1 LFSAFQA
8 IAITGFLHPY
18 LVTHPAVDLLYWLIS
33 GMESS
38 LVSGFFLAASRF
50 ARAVSRRLTVARYG
64 FRLPVCPYIGQPE
77 AIVA

>member
-1 LFSAFQA
+1 M
-8 IAITGFLHPY
+8 
-18 LVTHPAVDLLYWLIS
+18 LYGLIS

-50 ARAVSRRLTVARYG
+50 ARAVSRRLTVTRYG